1 MSKFIQIYFF
11 HHSTFPLPTKQKG
24 EKIKSLLS
32 SHNFLSS
39 HFSTSPTKQIISVCL
54 EKIKKQA
61 YFTIQLTFS
70 IICGPHCTF

>member
-39 HFSTSPTKQIISVCL
+39 HFSTPPTKRTLKEFNESKMCGN
-54 EKIKKQA
+54 IKGKREIHLSQR
-61 YFTIQLTFS
+61 
-70 IICGPHCTF
+70 